1 MSTFHSHDHDLLIQA
16 EFDGELSIADS
27 ARLAAHSET
36 CPECQDIYRNF
47 GRLSRLVRAD
57 TKTYPASDTL
67 REAIRTAVVPSGT
80 VIRPVWRPRL
90 RDVAGLAVGAALAAS
105 LVLTVQSP
113 REDLA
118 SDLVSNHVRALQP
131 GHLVDVVSSDQHT
144 VRPWFTGKLDFAPP
158 VKDFVAEG
166 FPLQGGRLEY
176 VDGRAVA
183 ALVYRHDAHML
194 DLYVWPD
201 SSAKL
206 SAGALTKLGFNI
218 RQWSQDGLSFTAV
231 SDLNAAELAS
241 FATLWQAP

>member
-47 GRLSRLVRAD
+47 GRLSRLVRTD
-57 TKTYPASDTL
+57 TRTYQAPETL
-67 REAIRTAVVPSGT
+67 RQTIRDAITPSAV

-90 RDVAGLAVGAALAAS
+90 RDVVGLAVGAALDAS

-118 SDLVSNHVRALQP
+118 SALVSNHVRALQP

-176 VDGRAVA
+176 LDGRAVA

-201 SSAKL
+201 NSAKL
-206 SAGALTKLGFNI
+206 PAGALTKLGFNI

-241 FATLWQAP
+241 FATLWQTP